1 MQGGVDF
8 IRARLEHVNIHTGM
22 SSMNKF
28 RVNAIFRSFAGLM
41 LSGLTFALYAANGT
55 TPAVTSV
62 DSTFVQTRT
71 LPGFSKPLI
80 SHGIMRFDQ
89 THGFHWEITAPYH
102 YVFEM
107 NGKQAQEQLPDGSVR
122 HLNPD
127 QTPWLAAVEHIFISA
142 LAGNN
147 SDLQRYFNVT
157 VTPHGKGR
165 QVALIPKP
173 GPMSDAIVSI
183 QVTES
188 APGHPQELVIKETSG
203 GHMDIRFSPVSHST
217 DAS

>member
-1 MQGGVDF
+1 MRNTR
-8 IRARLEHVNIHTGM
+8 IRKSAAWLTGWLLLCVA
-22 SSMNKF
+22 SIS
-28 RVNAIFRSFAGLM
+28 L
-41 LSGLTFALYAANGT
+41 AANDKLPAT
-55 TPAVTSV
+55 TNSV

-71 LPGFSKPLI
+71 LPGFSTPLV

-89 THGFHWEITAPYH
+89 AHGFHWEITSPYH

-147 SDLQRYFNVT
+147 SDLQRYFEVT
-157 VTPHGKGR
+157 VTPLGKGR
-165 QVALIPKP
+165 RVMLIPKP
-173 GPMSDAIVSI
+173 GPMADAIVSI

-188 APGHPQELVIKETSG
+188 APGHPQQLDIKETSG
-203 GHMDIRFSPVSHST
+203 GRMDIRFSPVTHPRS
-217 DAS
+217 AP